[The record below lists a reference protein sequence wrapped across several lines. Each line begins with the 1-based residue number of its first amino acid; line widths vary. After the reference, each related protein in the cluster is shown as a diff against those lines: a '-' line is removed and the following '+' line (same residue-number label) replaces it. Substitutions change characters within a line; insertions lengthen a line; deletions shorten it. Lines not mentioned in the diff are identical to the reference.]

1 VTTTSYEHFPCTDVT
16 VVVPWSGSSK
26 LQRLDNESKSRRDV
40 KKSGPLALAPND
52 NPLAKKLS
60 QLPPVPK
67 KSTDNGTNEDSEQP
81 SNTDSSVGESGDGSL
96 QQDGGNNA
104 AISNNSNVPSTAWGL
119 VIVTA

>member
-1 VTTTSYEHFPCTDVT
+1 MTTTSYEHFPCTDVT